1 MASKSDEPARSRL
14 LDVIKKHYGKLSVVS
29 YVAAFLVFGL
39 LISEYFCDKTY
50 FSDNALL
57 PGYVNREFSSKQQIQ
72 NNLKE
77 LRLSL
82 KRLNEPAS
90 SAADG
95 RANGRMPVDW
105 LVGKFRS
112 LGLQVYTQQFEFR
125 YPFGEAGNKTGTNVY
140 AVFKA
145 TRSLGT
151 EALVLA
157 SPFRLDSDHSK
168 STLPGIALLVSLAG
182 YFSQQNYW
190 SKDLIFLVYEHDL
203 VGCEAWLNGYYDLDS
218 QADSL
223 IKFEQLE
230 DRNGVLQ
237 AAINLDIT
245 SELTPSLD
253 VRIEGLNGQLTNLDL
268 FNVVVEIASRES
280 IDATFHDCSHLF
292 SPDQL
297 EVWLEYA
304 KTIGLLFALPFCKT
318 IRF

>member
-1 MASKSDEPARSRL
+1 MASKSDYPARSRL
-14 LDVIKKHYGKLSVVS
+14 EDAIKQHYGKLSVVS
-29 YVAAFLVFGL
+29 YLAAFLVFGL
-39 LISEYFCDKTY
+39 LISEFFCERTY

-57 PGYVNREFSSKQQIQ
+57 PGYVNRQFSSKQQIQ
-72 NNLKE
+72 SNLKE

-82 KRLNEPAS
+82 KRSDAAPD
-90 SAADG
+90 SA
-95 RANGRMPVDW
+95 GRMPVDW
-105 LVGKFRS
+105 LVNKFRG
-112 LGLQVYTQQFEFR
+112 LGLQVYTQQFKFN
-125 YPFGEAGNKTGTNVY
+125 YPFGAGGNKTGTNVY

-157 SPFRLDSDHSK
+157 SPFRLDSEHSK

-190 SKDLIFLVYEHDL
+190 SKDLIFLIYEHDL
-203 VGCEAWLNGYYDLDS
+203 VGCEAWLNAYFDLDS
-218 QADSL
+218 NADRL

-230 DRNGVLQ
+230 DRNGILQ
-237 AAINLDIT
+237 AAINLEIT

-280 IDATFHDCSHLF
+280 IDATFHEYSHLF
-292 SPDQL
+292 SPDQV
-297 EVWLEYA
+297 EIWLEYA
-304 KTIGLLFALPFCKT
+304 KTIGMCSEIGGLSGSSAKR
-318 IRF
+318 IN